1 MDIRQFRKIVKEF
14 EKSSIHKLEVSE
26 KDFSVKMEKNSQND
40 NFVETERKLVNEVA
54 KDKVQDQQIENTN
67 EMIKSPLV
75 GTYYNAP
82 SPESSPYISIGQEIK
97 EGEVVCIVEAM
108 KVMNEIR
115 SPKSGVV
122 KKIHVKNESMVEY
135 GQPLIEFEAE

>member
-1 MDIRQFRKIVKEF
+1 
-14 EKSSIHKLEVSE
+14 
-26 KDFSVKMEKNSQND
+26 
-40 NFVETERKLVNEVA
+40 
-54 KDKVQDQQIENTN
+54 
-67 EMIKSPLV
+67 V